1 MRYGKDYFRKRKVAK
16 SRSLNRS
23 VCINCFNFFESYLN
37 ITINNGN
44 GKRALDIGCG
54 YGYVLEILKEYG
66 YDVFGIDV
74 SKHAIKK
81 AKEINDDATLLV
93 HDVQTPLP
101 FKLKFD
107 LITCFEVL
115 EHLKNPQLAVRNYYE
130 SLKPG
135 GLLLVST
142 PNKLSPFE
150 LYARI
155 LDKTHI
161 NVRSVNGWRRI
172 FNTYD
177 WRKLRI
183 FYRQHIPVIW
193 WFTKKFRFFSFP
205 FFGFS
210 LLIGAQKGMMG
221 NSSRGRIKQAKS
233 C

>member
-1 MRYGKDYFRKRKVAK
+1 MRYGRDYFEKRKVTTT
-16 SRSLNRS
+16 RSLTRS
-23 VCINCFNFFESYLN
+23 VYMNCLIFFSNCLS
-37 ITINNGN
+37 IRINNGN
-44 GKRALDIGCG
+44 GKKALDVGCG

-66 YDVFGIDV
+66 YDVFGIDI

-81 AKEINDDATLLV
+81 AKKINDDATLLV
-93 HDVQTPLP
+93 HDVQRPLP
-101 FKLKFD
+101 FKVKFD

-115 EHLKNPQLAVRNYYE
+115 EHLKNPQLAVRNFYE
-130 SLKPG
+130 SLKTG

-161 NVRSVNGWRRI
+161 SVRSANEWRRI

-177 WRKLRI
+177 WCKLSI
-183 FYRQHIPVIW
+183 FHRQYIPIIW
-193 WFTKKFRFFSFP
+193 WFTRKFKSFSFP

-210 LLIGAQKGMMG
+210 LLIGAQKGMMS
-221 NSSRGRIKQAKS
+221 NSQ
-233 C
+233 